1 MCGETAYRD
10 RHWFQIKLILV
21 IQFFMILIFLKEREM
36 RNKFAIL
43 IGCGTVVLF
52 FSVGFAADDLS
63 PFDTGLPVK
72 SLKRGS
78 VPKTNLTLEEKKS
91 NLDQF
96 DKLLFG
102 ELDTGDEESNALP
115 SSARLEKIKKHDFI
129 KKASSRQS
137 KTVTKSKQVK
147 RKKPSLVQAGFEKST
162 SKKKTGIVQVAGPG
176 DSNSPFS
183 LPDELLTNESED
195 SDSAE
200 DDDSP
205 LILLLPENK
214 KQAKETVELKNENNE
229 LLELSQDKVEVTEE
243 IEEVEEVKTE
253 LVRTESASQD
263 FPIVGTGVQNSSVS
277 LQWTKISAVN
287 IGQECKCELVV
298 KNTGKTLVRNI
309 DVDAFFPKTL
319 RLVGVKPQPVDHN
332 DHLTWNFDSLTPGQE
347 ERIQIQMIP
356 SQRGDLGTTAFVR
369 YTGAA
374 SGAFDVR
381 EPKLTLAMKGT
392 DKAIVGELAS
402 QIIVVTN
409 EGDGV
414 ATDVTVQ
421 ALIPEGLE
429 HVRGKKLTLELG
441 SLEPGETRNVRLS
454 LEAVQG
460 GDQTIQVKAKANAIP
475 VQTVSANVT
484 VVAPNLQVE
493 VEGPGLRYVGRK
505 AQYKIH
511 ASNDGQGISNNVR
524 VIYNIPEGFKFIRA
538 DRGGKYDE
546 VSNTVQWF
554 IGRLESEDTR
564 QVRIELLAETP
575 GEFVH
580 QIAALSEN
588 GNRAEAELETAVEG
602 TASLVLEIIDLDDP
616 VEVGSETAYEVRIK
630 NEGSAVA
637 KDVALTCEMPEGL
650 SLLEAKGPTDFR
662 NADGNLIFKAVSE
675 LRPGKTA
682 LYRIHVK
689 GSEAGN
695 KRFRVKL
702 MSESIDEPLI
712 FEELTKFYEE

>member
-1 MCGETAYRD
+1 
-10 RHWFQIKLILV
+10 
-21 IQFFMILIFLKEREM
+21 M
-36 RNKFAIL
+36 RNRFAIL

-52 FSVGFAADDLS
+52 FGVGFAADDLS

-102 ELDTGDEESNALP
+102 ELDTVDEELNSLP
-115 SSARLEKIKKHDFI
+115 PSARLKKIKKHDFI
-129 KKASSRQS
+129 KRASSKKQ
-137 KTVTKSKQVK
+137 KTVTKPKQA
-147 RKKPSLVQAGFEKST
+147 RHKKHSVVQAGFEKST

-176 DSNSPFS
+176 DSDSPFS
-183 LPDELLTNESED
+183 LPDELLTNDSEGTD
-195 SDSAE
+195 TAE
-200 DDDSP
+200 DDESP
-205 LILLLPENK
+205 LILLLPKNNKNENRTV
-214 KQAKETVELKNENNE
+214 ETIELKNDNNE
-229 LLELSQDKVEVTEE
+229 LLELSQDEVEELEE
-243 IEEVEEVKTE
+243 IEDLENVKTE

-277 LQWTKISAVN
+277 LHWTKISAVN

-356 SQRGDLGTTAFVR
+356 SQKGDLGTTAFVR

-374 SGAFDVR
+374 SGSYDVR
-381 EPKLTLAMKGT
+381 EPKLTLSMKGT

-421 ALIPEGLE
+421 AIIPEGLE

-475 VQTVSANVT
+475 VQTISANVT

-575 GEFVH
+575 GEFTH

-588 GNRAEAELETAVEG
+588 GNRAEAELETSVEG

-675 LRPGKTA
+675 LQPGKTA

-702 MSESIDEPLI
+702 MSESIEEPLI
-712 FEELTKFYEE
+712 FEELTKFYAE